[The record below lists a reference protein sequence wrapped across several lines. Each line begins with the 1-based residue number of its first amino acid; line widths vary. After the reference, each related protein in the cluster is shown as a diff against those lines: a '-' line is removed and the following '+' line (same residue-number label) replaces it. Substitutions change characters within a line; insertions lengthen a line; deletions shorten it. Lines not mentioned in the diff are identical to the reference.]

1 MIGQRRVVLF
11 RVFDRTEKS
20 LRIEH
25 PEKTEHITELQET
38 VRLNV
43 QSVYVDIV
51 RMVKFAVYEEIGEIT
66 VTTTPKTKKM
76 PSNLVRLLLLVLII
90 FWRFMVRKTR
100 QSTNVYKKLEDLNLR
115 GRKSSLA
122 IVTCSVSSRRLFVQ
136 SIVPYVADG

>member
-51 RMVKFAVYEEIGEIT
+51 LMVKSAVYEEIGEIT
-66 VTTTPKTKKM
+66 VTMTPKTKKC
-76 PSNLVRLLLLVLII
+76 
-90 FWRFMVRKTR
+90 R
-100 QSTNVYKKLEDLNLR
+100 QIWCDY
-115 GRKSSLA
+115 
-122 IVTCSVSSRRLFVQ
+122 C
-136 SIVPYVADG
+136 Y